1 MAGASYNKIIL
12 VGRLTRDPESRTTA
26 SGTQMT
32 RFGLAVDRIARRN
45 ADPSAQNVDFFTI
58 SAFDRL
64 AETCSR
70 YLTKGRLVL
79 IEGSIHISSV
89 AQPDGTNRTYVDV
102 WASNMQMLSSGYS
115 DQPGAPAPQVSRG
128 SYSRPAPAPVP
139 DPLDD
144 MGEGDDGEMDVPF

>member
-32 RFGLAVDRIARRN
+32 RFSLAVDRVPSRN
-45 ADPSAQNVDFFTI
+45 ADPSAQNTDFFTV
-58 SAFDRL
+58 SAFNRL
-64 AETCSR
+64 AEICSR

-79 IEGSIHISSV
+79 VEGALHVDSV
-89 AQPDGTNRTYVDV
+89 PQPDGTNRTYVNV
-102 WASNMQMLSSGYS
+102 WANEMKMLSSGYS
-115 DQPGAPAPQVSRG
+115 DQPGAPAPQVSRD